1 MNRQEFLNKRKK
13 FLNAEIDRKK
23 YNETIRPEVEEMMR
37 IFDEEIISI
46 VGRIE
51 NLKNRGW
58 NKYKPLFRRPNENK

>member
-51 NLKNRGW
+51 NLKNRGG